1 MAASRR
7 VSNNT
12 ATNQI
17 NPPGSVA
24 REQLP
29 DAAKIRAWAL
39 YHLGRYAAS
48 SRKLAQVLERRLIKR
63 GADRD
68 VARELATPI
77 VADMIAQGYVDDGAV
92 ARMRFAA
99 ATRRGRA
106 PALAE
111 RQLRAEGLN
120 PDALEAEARGA
131 GADAAAALAYM
142 RRRRFGAYGNGA
154 ADKQIAAMARAGH
167 APGLSRALLAAET
180 IDAAEALVATISS
193 QG

>member
-7 VSNNT
+7 ANDKT
-12 ATNQI
+12 ATK
-17 NPPGSVA
+17 PFKPASSVEPEA
-24 REQLP
+24 LP

-63 GADRD
+63 GADRT
-68 VARELATPI
+68 VARGLAAPI

-111 RQLRAEGLN
+111 RQLRAEGLD
-120 PDALEAEARGA
+120 PESLEAEARGA
-131 GADAAAALAYM
+131 AADAAAALAYM
-142 RRRRFGAYGNGA
+142 RRRRFGAYGSGPV
-154 ADKQIAAMARAGH
+154 DKQIAAMARAGH
-167 APGLSRALLAAET
+167 GPVLSRALLAAET
-180 IDAAEALVATISS
+180 IEAAEALVAAINA
-193 QG
+193 QD